1 MKRSASRGVRL
12 VTRPERVEA
21 LLWATLRFDN
31 CQHAREPLFHLYR
44 PYART
49 IAARHRP
56 GGGDSTI
63 ACDAEQWAYEG
74 LLQAIDS
81 FDPLRGAPFPGFAR
95 RRIIGSIRDGL
106 ARSTEVNAQI
116 SIRRRLERERL
127 RSLKEQSVD
136 NGGGAIVRLTEIAVG
151 LAVGL
156 MLADTRL
163 IGGDEAVDPAAS
175 AYDSLAWRQ
184 TLSQLSGAVAA
195 LPEREASV
203 IIDHYEHG
211 LSFAQIAELLGLSR
225 GRVSQLHRSALL
237 RLRKKIGKEALK

>member
-1 MKRSASRGVRL
+1 MKPLRSRGVRL
-12 VTRPERVEA
+12 VIRPERVEA

-31 CQHAREPLFHLYR
+31 RQDAREPLFHLYM

-56 GGGDSTI
+56 QGGDTAT

-81 FDPLRGAPFPGFAR
+81 YDPLRGAPFPGFAR

-106 ARSTEVNAQI
+106 ARSTELNAQHNV
-116 SIRRRLERERL
+116 RRQLERERL
-127 RSLKEQSVD
+127 RSLKEQPTEGKD
-136 NGGGAIVRLTEIAVG
+136 AISRIAEIAVG

-163 IGGDEAVDPAAS
+163 IGGDDVPDPAAN

-184 TLSQLSGAVAA
+184 TLSQLSKAVAT

-203 IIDHYEHG
+203 IINHYEHG
-211 LSFAQIAELLGLSR
+211 LSFAQVADLLGLSR
-225 GRVSQLHRSALL
+225 GRISQLHRSALL
-237 RLRKKIGKEALK
+237 RLRKRIGKEKMA